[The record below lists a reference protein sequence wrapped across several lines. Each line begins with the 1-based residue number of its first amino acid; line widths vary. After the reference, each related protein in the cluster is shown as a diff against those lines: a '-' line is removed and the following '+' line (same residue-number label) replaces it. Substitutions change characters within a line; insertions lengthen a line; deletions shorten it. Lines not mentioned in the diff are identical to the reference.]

1 MRGAN
6 RTNPDEQTPGHP
18 SNEIEPKPKRRKFTD
33 AYKRKIVAAADAYR
47 EPGEIGAIL
56 CRDGQYSPLLTTWR
70 AQARTSTLEVMGR
83 KQGPKKAPSTEA
95 RRVANLERENQRL
108 RRKLEHAEKVI
119 LVQKKLSE
127 LLGIELDPPND
138 DEFEK
143 S

>member
-1 MRGAN
+1 MSKLPVIA
-6 RTNPDEQTPGHP
+6 

-33 AYKRKIVAAADAYR
+33 AYKRRIVAAADACR
-47 EPGEIGAIL
+47 EPGEVGAL
-56 CRDGQYSPLLTTWR
+56 LRREGLYSSLLTTWR